1 MSVYKSQK
9 ILSVNADADMQQLGV
24 NLARALKAGTVVHLH
39 GDLGAGKTTLVR
51 GVLRG
56 LDYLGKVKSPT
67 YTLVEPYETANFTLN
82 HFDLYRINDPY
93 ELHHIGINEYFCSD
107 TVCMVEWPEK
117 GKLPPADIDCYIK
130 MMGTGNLR
138 QVKLQ
143 AMTETGEEVLARL

>member
-1 MSVYKSQK
+1 MSAYKSQK
-9 ILSVNADADMQQLGV
+9 IVNVNADADMQQLGV
-24 NLARALKAGTVVHLH
+24 NLAKALQAGTVVHLH

-56 LDYLGKVKSPT
+56 LDYQGKVKSPT

-82 HFDLYRINDPY
+82 HFDLYRIHDPY
-93 ELHHIGINEYFCSD
+93 ELNHIGIDEYFSND
-107 TVCMVEWPEK
+107 AVCMVEWPEK
-117 GKLPPADIDCYIK
+117 GKLPPADIACYIEI
-130 MMGTGNLR
+130 TGRGHLR